1 MIDLYAAPT
10 ANGLRASIILEETGV
25 PYKLHPI
32 DLMKGEQKSPEFL
45 ARNSFGA
52 IPVIVDNDG
61 PGGKPLTLS
70 QSSAIMLY
78 VSEKAGGKFM
88 PKDHAKRAQTMAALF
103 NGTADVGALLGS
115 IFTIARSKEPH
126 KPSQELFEVRWKS
139 YLAAWD
145 ATLAKQ
151 KYAGCDELTL
161 ADFGLYAVIGRA
173 KGVMP
178 ALVSGYPNIERWM
191 TEIGAR
197 PGTAKGM
204 AFKQ

>member
-10 ANGLRASIILEETGV
+10 ANGLRASIVLEECGV

-32 DLMKGEQKSPEFL
+32 DLAKGEHKSPDFL
-45 ARNSFGA
+45 GRNPFGQ

-61 PGGKPLTLS
+61 PGGKKVTLA

-78 VSEKAGGKFM
+78 IAEKTGKFM
-88 PKDHAKRAQTMAALF
+88 PKDPAKRATTIAALF
-103 NGTADVGALLGS
+103 NATADVGATLGS

-126 KPSQELFEVRWKS
+126 KPSQELFEGRWKG
-139 YLAAWD
+139 YLEAWD
-145 ATLAKQ
+145 GILAKQ
-151 KYAGCDELTL
+151 KYAGCDELTV
-161 ADFGLYAVIGRA
+161 ADFGLYAVLGRA

-178 ALVSGYPNIERWM
+178 NLVSGFPNIERWM
-191 TEIGAR
+191 NEMAAR
-197 PGTAKGM
+197 PGTQKGM